1 MEFNMNA
8 NANHNGQS
16 GCSRRNVL
24 RGAAATAVW
33 LAAPAA
39 AFDVFKLLDPEGK
52 SEDLNKAKQ
61 ILRGAGSI
69 AAGVT
74 DMDYASELAVG
85 ESLALEG
92 LRRYGLPVNQQG
104 LQTYVNLLGR
114 AVARNSDRSQIP
126 YYFVVV
132 NSHVY
137 NAFACPGGIVFVTSA
152 LMRLMADESDLA
164 CILAHEIAHV
174 SHKHALSSLRR
185 AKLIAGLGQITAATM
200 SQADAADLKQMI
212 DGLQTVL
219 FDQGLDKNM
228 EFDADVSGMD
238 FAYRTGYDPRGLIR
252 VLEQLQR
259 QHQASN
265 QPGSWFSTHPPLSA
279 RLKACRDKLAEF
291 PDAPNMARAPARFQ
305 QHAQSLQA
313 G

>member
-1 MEFNMNA
+1 MDTRFD
-8 NANHNGQS
+8 HNGQN
-16 GCSRRNVL
+16 GCTRRNLLCGV
-24 RGAAATAVW
+24 AATAAS
-33 LAAPAA
+33 LAMPAA

-52 SEDLNKAKQ
+52 SEDLKKAKQ
-61 ILRGAGSI
+61 ILQGAGSI
-69 AAGVT
+69 AASAT

-92 LRRYGLPVNQQG
+92 FRRYGLPISHQAA
-104 LQTYVNLLGR
+104 QTYISLVGR
-114 AVARNSDRSQIP
+114 SVARNSDRPQIP
-126 YYFVVV
+126 YYFVGVDS
-132 NSHVY
+132 NVY

-200 SQADAADLKQMI
+200 SQADAASLKQMI

-219 FDQGLDKNM
+219 FDQGLDKSM

-259 QHQASN
+259 QQQASN

-279 RLKACRDKLAEF
+279 RLKACRDKLVGF
-291 PDAPNMARAPARFQ
+291 PDAPNMARVPARFQ
-305 QHAQSLQA
+305 QHARFLRA